1 MRLGTGNLSVCQGPA
16 IAFKFLLVMHFNDF
30 LLEPIKKISFKLF
43 VAKRKKWFSGMY
55 PVQPPG
61 IDFNKIFKEKIN
73 GPLPV
78 MIARYGSVEL
88 TCVLAYILSR
98 SHKSYFEK
106 ASGFIKGEIPAF
118 WFGHKNRT
126 EICSNA
132 GFFPNDKKLITRFC
146 KKMQED
152 VKEVDILLSWLKGEE
167 YILPFL
173 PKNCT
178 VMSLWAVEP
187 FFQEVPWTM
196 CLQGKKVLV
205 IHPFAKSIA
214 RQYHNRH
221 KIFPGKQV
229 LPEMELKTFK
239 AVQTIANNDAPF
251 ETWFDALDYMK
262 QEIEKIDFDIALI
275 GAGAYGFPLA
285 AHIKRMGKKAVH
297 IGGSLQLYFGI
308 IGLRWEQIPHFKA
321 LFNEHWVRPLPEE
334 YPQNHLKVEGGVY
347 W

>member
-1 MRLGTGNLSVCQGPA
+1 MKHIRNFCIIAHIDHGKSTLADRLLGATQTVT
-16 IAFKFLLVMHFNDF
+16 
-30 LLEPIKKISFKLF
+30 
-43 VAKRKKWFSGMY
+43 
-55 PVQPPG
+55 
-61 IDFNKIFKEKIN
+61 
-73 GPLPV
+73 
-78 MIARYGSVEL
+78 ARE
-88 TCVLAYILSR
+88 
-98 SHKSYFEK
+98 EK
-106 ASGFIKGEIPAF
+106 AQLLDNMDLERERGITIKSHAIQMEY
-118 WFGHKNRT
+118 T
-126 EICSNA
+126 Y
-132 GFFPNDKKLITRFC
+132 
-146 KKMQED
+146 
-152 VKEVDILLSWLKGEE
+152 KGEE

-308 IGLRWEQIPHFKA
+308 IGLRWEQMPHFKA
-321 LFNEHWVRPLPEE
+321 LFNEYWVRPLPEE
-334 YPQNHLKVEGGVY
+334 YPINHLKVEGGAY